1 MDGKI
6 RYISNNV
13 NENYGHT
20 NVGKMLRKT
29 VEVATVA
36 GVLFVGIG
44 QANGQYAYSKQASRY
59 FTLPSKNKNN
69 IKAARAT
76 LFYEVKT
83 MPSAKSASD
92 QKVDD
97 LEKYV
102 DKLSDNIDSSRK
114 EILQAIK
121 NKSASIEIKVNDLPT
136 KDWVENTFTKKI
148 IKILCWVIG
157 AGISIASI
165 VVTIVLHFW

>member
-36 GVLFVGIG
+36 GVLFVGTG

-59 FTLPSKNKNN
+59 FTLPSKK
-69 IKAARAT
+69 
-76 LFYEVKT
+76 
-83 MPSAKSASD
+83 
-92 QKVDD
+92 
-97 LEKYV
+97 
-102 DKLSDNIDSSRK
+102 
-114 EILQAIK
+114 
-121 NKSASIEIKVNDLPT
+121 
-136 KDWVENTFTKKI
+136 
-148 IKILCWVIG
+148 
-157 AGISIASI
+157 
-165 VVTIVLHFW
+165 